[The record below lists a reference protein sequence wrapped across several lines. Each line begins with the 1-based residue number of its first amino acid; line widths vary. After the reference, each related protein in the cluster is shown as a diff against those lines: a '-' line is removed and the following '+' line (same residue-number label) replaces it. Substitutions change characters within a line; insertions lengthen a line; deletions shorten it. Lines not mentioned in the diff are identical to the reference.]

1 MGKRKKLKKALIS
14 KSKVLEEHEEKLQ
27 KVIGEGNEY
36 LIGYYQKEIRAK
48 KADREKTMK
57 QILRK
62 KKDKTCEMF

>member
-14 KSKVLEEHEEKLQ
+14 KSRVLEEHEEKLQ
-27 KVIGEGNEY
+27 RAIEEGNEY

-57 QILRK
+57 QLLRK
-62 KKDKTCEMF
+62 KKDKTSEIL